1 MIQVNYDREWHADK
15 GVATVKLPG
24 SKSMVARSLILDY
37 IRGEERDYSVFTT
50 CEDTLQLQGALSE
63 LRERIPNLPDYFHAL
78 KVAQKEVDNLDKV
91 IFHDGFDLGNGG
103 TSLRFFIALVASIP
117 GFEGEVRCGRQLAM
131 RPLKPLIDALR
142 VVGAEIE
149 YLEKEGYPP
158 LYIKGK
164 KLVGDSLKID
174 NKVSSQFVSALLLV
188 KSLWDG
194 DAVLNP
200 GARNSLPY
208 IEMTRKMIDNDGADM
223 EADWSAAAFI
233 YEIALLK
240 MGFGGEIRISGLRT
254 PDLSVQGDSRCAS
267 IFSCFGVSTEFC
279 EDGGAIISVDRG
291 VVEALVASK
300 AMVELDMEDVPDLV
314 PAVAVAL
321 ALSGIRYR
329 LTGIGNLKYK
339 ESDRLTSIKAELE
352 KVGISVEVKV
362 DSLEWSGRRYPVAEN
377 EVIES
382 WGDHRI
388 AMAFAPAA
396 IKTGYI
402 TIRGEECVSK
412 SFPDYFGQL
421 ERLGFSIR
429 KIHGSDSFSFSK

>member
-1 MIQVNYDREWHADK
+1 MIQVNYDREWCADK
-15 GVATVKLPG
+15 GVATIKLPG
-24 SKSMVARSLILDY
+24 SKSMVARNLILDY
-37 IRGEERDYSVFTT
+37 IRGENRDYTVFTT
-50 CEDTLQLQGALSE
+50 CEDTLQLQAALSG
-63 LRERIPNLPDYFHAL
+63 LREKIPNLPEYLCAL
-78 KVAQKEVDNLDKV
+78 KVARKEGGNLDKV
-91 IFHDGFDLGNGG
+91 VFNDGFELGNGG
-103 TSLRFFIALVASIP
+103 TSLRFFIALVASVP

-142 VVGAEIE
+142 KLGADIE

-164 KLVGDSLKID
+164 ELIGDSLEID
-174 NKVSSQFVSALLLV
+174 NKASSQFVSALLLV
-188 KSLWDG
+188 KSLWNG

-200 GARNSLPY
+200 EARNSLPY
-208 IEMTRKMIDNDGADM
+208 IEMTRKMIDDYVDI

-233 YEIALLK
+233 YEVALLK
-240 MGFGGEIRISGLRT
+240 MGLGGEIRISGLT
-254 PDLSVQGDSRCAS
+254 DPNLSVQGDSRCAS
-267 IFSCFGVSTEFC
+267 IFSSFGVNTEFC
-279 EDGGAIISVDRG
+279 EDGSAIISVDCG
-291 VVEALVASK
+291 VVEALVVSK
-300 AMVELDMEDVPDLV
+300 AMVELDTGDVPDLV

-321 ALSGIRYR
+321 ALSGIKYR
-329 LTGIGNLKYK
+329 LTGIGSLKYK
-339 ESDRLTSIKAELE
+339 ESDRLSSIKTELE
-352 KVGISVEVKV
+352 KVGISVEVGE

-412 SFPDYFGQL
+412 SFPDYFYQL

-429 KIHGSDSFSFSK
+429 KINGSNSFSFGR